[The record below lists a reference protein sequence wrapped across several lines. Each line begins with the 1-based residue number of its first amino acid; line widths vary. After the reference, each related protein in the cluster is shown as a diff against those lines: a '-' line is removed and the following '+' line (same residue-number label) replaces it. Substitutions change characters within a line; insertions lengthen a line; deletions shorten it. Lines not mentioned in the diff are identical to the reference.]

1 EAAQFNYYVRDA
13 PTISDAE
20 YDAKLRELAALEEA
34 HPDLRTPSSP
44 TQRVGGTYSTEF
56 DTVQHRR
63 PMQSLDDVFSLE
75 ELREWALRVQTELD
89 RAEVGMTC
97 ELKVD
102 GLAVN
107 LLYEHGRLVRA
118 ATRGDGRTGE
128 DVTLNVRTIDAVPVR
143 LTGEAVPELIESRG
157 KVYFPVEAFRELNAA
172 LVEAGKAPFANPRNS
187 AAGSLRQKDPR
198 LTASRA

>member
-56 DTVQHRR
+56 DTAQHRR

-75 ELREWALRVQTELD
+75 ELREWALRVQTEPD

-107 LLYEHGRLVRA
+107 LLYEHGRLARA
-118 ATRGDGRTGE
+118 ATRGDGRSG
-128 DVTLNVRTIDAVPVR
+128 DPGGR
-143 LTGEAVPELIESRG
+143 SRSSSG
-157 KVYFPVEAFRELNAA
+157 
-172 LVEAGKAPFANPRNS
+172 S
-187 AAGSLRQKDPR
+187 AARSTSRSRRSARSTPRSSRPARRRARIRATPRPDPCGR
-198 LTASRA
+198 RIHV